1 MTPEVPAVGRVI
13 DLVVAAMGVV
23 SGRGALA
30 LPDLA
35 LRLVGGGAR
44 RLGRGQSTREEHGHH
59 RAPGPAQLPGLGV
72 GLTEHPAR
80 VVEGREDTGAHH
92 GDPEEILLRVLHPPR
107 EHPTGSICQNG
118 HSLSCFELAPHVS
131 RATGSQRETSR
142 AAPGTQ
148 AARCQ
153 AGTPRGAPRGEQ
165 AQIGEDTHVSAY
177 PRIRVYAV
185 SRIRGYADTCIRGA
199 ARVRGYVIGLT
210 QRIRCGYAP
219 AFTSLYVWR
228 QHQ

>member
-1 MTPEVPAVGRVI
+1 MAIPRKFFSACSIPLANIPPAPSAKTVTPFRV
-13 DLVVAAMGVV
+13 
-23 SGRGALA
+23 SK
-30 LPDLA
+30 
-35 LRLVGGGAR
+35 
-44 RLGRGQSTREEHGHH
+44 
-59 RAPGPAQLPGLGV
+59 
-72 GLTEHPAR
+72 
-80 VVEGREDTGAHH
+80 
-92 GDPEEILLRVLHPPR
+92 
-107 EHPTGSICQNG
+107 
-118 HSLSCFELAPHVS
+118 LAPHVS